1 MGRTFLGMNADGVNN
16 MFRGIGSMI
25 QAAVMAPV
33 LRQQAQQQA
42 ALLEAQ
48 TYAQRM
54 TGDKYGAEAEGLGM
68 TNAARMAPVDASLPQ
83 YMQAAQR
90 LFSMTGDT
98 NMDRFASAGQRL
110 QQMGAADAAME
121 NPAMAATIGAAMAAA
136 FGKGAYNAVGD
147 SGVSVNQFTGDQTTT
162 HPGLYSLTSGEKQA
176 EAWKRRAQAAAARE
190 AAGLRRLQAQ
200 GQAFENRIGSYDAY
214 AVSQGQPLPS
224 KRDFPGSNGA
234 GEAAR
239 VRGTAEIISKVLADP
254 WIAQEQ
260 KEELIRK
267 NVAMFQS
274 LMGGQGV
281 AAPTAATPAAAPQQG
296 PAAVKNPAAGPKG
309 KTMPESIPKEYK
321 QIGTYGGK
329 PVYQGPDGRKFIKD

>member
-1 MGRTFLGMNADGVNN
+1 MASVTKADGWQAAGQ
-16 MFRGIGSMI
+16 GIGNLF
-25 QAAVMAPV
+25 QAFAQGPM
-33 LRQQAQQQA
+33 LRQQAQQDA
-42 ALLEAQ
+42 ALKNAR
-48 TYAQRM
+48 TYSYNM
-54 TGDKYGAEAEGLGM
+54 HGNKYGAEAQGQMM
-68 TNAARMAPVDASLPQ
+68 TNEARTAPIDASLPQ
-83 YMQAAQR
+83 YMQAAQKLFR
-90 LFSMTGDT
+90 LTGDT

-110 QQMGAADAAME
+110 QQMGAADTVMA
-121 NPAMAATIGAAMAAA
+121 NPATAATIGTAMAAA
-136 FGKGAYNAVGD
+136 AGKGAYNAVGD

-162 HPGLYSLTSGEKQA
+162 HPGLYSLTSGVSQSQA
-176 EAWKRRAQAAAARE
+176 NQNNMQAAAARE
-190 AAGLRRLQAQ
+190 AAGLRRLRAQ
-200 GQAFENRIGSYDAY
+200 GQALENRIGSYDAY

>member
-1 MGRTFLGMNADGVNN
+1 MASVTKADGWQAAGQ
-16 MFRGIGSMI
+16 GIGNLF
-25 QAAVMAPV
+25 QALAQGPM
-33 LRQQAQQQA
+33 LRQQAQQDA
-42 ALLEAQ
+42 ALKNAR
-48 TYAQRM
+48 TYSYNM
-54 TGDKYGAEAEGLGM
+54 HGNKYGAEAQGQMM
-68 TNAARMAPVDASLPQ
+68 TNEARTAPIDASLPQ
-83 YMQAAQR
+83 YMQAAQKLFR
-90 LFSMTGDT
+90 LTGDT

-110 QQMGAADAAME
+110 QQMGAADTVMA
-121 NPAMAATIGAAMAAA
+121 NPATAATIGTAMAAA
-136 FGKGAYNAVGD
+136 AGKGAYNAVGD

-162 HPGLYSLTSGEKQA
+162 HPGLYSLTSGVSQSQA
-176 EAWKRRAQAAAARE
+176 NQNNMQAAAARE
-190 AAGLRRLQAQ
+190 AAGLRRLQAR